1 MARLPPKLSGLIKT
15 GAVVPTTPFHELP
28 DIGHS
33 LPGSATAEPE
43 KLSSSPVDKVPAELV
58 MQPALDGS
66 RTLHVIS
73 VHLIDPNPLAPREV
87 YTHQMIL
94 ERAQDLRSQG
104 QHDPI
109 HVIPNPDTPGRFII
123 CDGWT
128 RVQACLVHKVL
139 DGLLAEVH
147 AGLSLQEAAWFGYEQ
162 NEGRQQHCD
171 FDRAMF
177 YEKLIAEGM
186 NASDIARR
194 AKLDRSM
201 MSFYRS
207 YAKLPDDVLQIVR
220 MHPAKF
226 GSRVAYELNKLN
238 EVLGTRKTVALA
250 TKFADEDQPVRW
262 LQNQVQAHLHPTPHK
277 GPAPLK
283 HVRYANGYYKQRETG
298 FEVSID
304 VPAEKREAFAQ
315 ALENLLDT
323 VAIQAPKTTK
333 TPAKTE

>member
-1 MARLPPKLSGLIKT
+1 MVRMPPKLSGLVKS
-15 GAVVPTTPFHELP
+15 GAVVPTTPVHQLP
-28 DIGHS
+28 DIGRS
-33 LPGSATAEPE
+33 LLGSGVAEVENLLYSPPYEAPAPLATQ
-43 KLSSSPVDKVPAELV
+43 PV
-58 MQPALDGS
+58 LDGS
-66 RTLHVIS
+66 RTLQVIR

-87 YTHQMIL
+87 YTPQMIL

-109 HVIPNPDTPGRFII
+109 HVIQNPDAPGRFII

-128 RVQACLVHKVL
+128 RVQACLLHKVL

-147 AGLSLQEAAWFGYEQ
+147 PGLSLQEAAWFGYEQ

-177 YEKLIAEGM
+177 YEKLIAKGM
-186 NASDIARR
+186 NASDVARR

-207 YAKLPDDVLQIVR
+207 YAKLPEDVLQIVR

-226 GSRVAYELNKLN
+226 GSRVAYELSKLN
-238 EVLGTRKTVALA
+238 ENLGIRKTMALA

-262 LQNQVQAHLHPTPHK
+262 LQNQVQAYLHPTKHK
-277 GPAPLK
+277 GSAPLK

-323 VAIQAPKTTK
+323 VAVQAPKATK
-333 TPAKTE
+333 TPAKAE

>member
-1 MARLPPKLSGLIKT
+1 MARMPPKLSGLVKS
-15 GAVVPTTPFHELP
+15 GAVVPTTPVHELP
-28 DIGHS
+28 DIGRSLLGSVITEAEKSRS
-33 LPGSATAEPE
+33 LPAHTVSASLVTQ
-43 KLSSSPVDKVPAELV
+43 PVPNS
-58 MQPALDGS
+58 S
-66 RTLHVIS
+66 RTLDVIG

-87 YTHQMIL
+87 YTSQMIMD
-94 ERAQDLRSQG
+94 RAQDLRTQG

-109 HVIPNPDTPGRFII
+109 HVIPNPDAPGRFII

-147 AGLSLQEAAWFGYEQ
+147 TGLALQEAAWFGYEQ

-177 YEKLIAEGM
+177 YEKLIAKGM
-186 NASDIARR
+186 SASDVARR

-238 EVLGTRKTVALA
+238 ENLGSRKTVALA

-262 LQNQVQAHLHPTPHK
+262 LQNQVQAHLHPTTNK
-277 GPAPLK
+277 VSAPLK

-304 VPAEKREAFAQ
+304 VPEDKREVFAQ
-315 ALENLLDT
+315 ALESLLDT
-323 VAIQAPKTTK
+323 VAVQAPKASK
-333 TPAKTE
+333 TPAKAE

>member
-1 MARLPPKLSGLIKT
+1 MARMPPKLSGLVKS
-15 GAVVPTTPFHELP
+15 GAVVPTTPIHELP
-28 DIGHS
+28 DIGRS
-33 LPGSATAEPE
+33 LLGSRVPEPE
-43 KLSSSPVDKVPAELV
+43 KSLSSVTPTVPALLV
-58 MQPALDGS
+58 TQPVTNSS
-66 RTLHVIS
+66 RILQVLGI
-73 VHLIDPNPLAPREV
+73 HLIDPNPLAPREV
-87 YTHQMIL
+87 YTPQMIL
-94 ERAQDLRSQG
+94 ERADDLRSQG

-109 HVIPNPDTPGRFII
+109 HVIPNPDAAGRFII

-139 DGLLAEVH
+139 DGLLAEIH

-177 YEKLIAEGM
+177 YEKLIAKGM
-186 NASDIARR
+186 NASDVARR

-220 MHPAKF
+220 THPAKF

-238 EVLGTRKTVALA
+238 ENLGTRKTVALA
-250 TKFADEDQPVRW
+250 TKFADEDHPVRW
-262 LQNQVQAHLHPTPHK
+262 LQNQVQAYLHPATHK
-277 GPAPLK
+277 ISVPLK

-315 ALENLLDT
+315 ALENLLET
-323 VAIQAPKTTK
+323 VAVQAPKVIK
-333 TPAKTE
+333 IPAKAE

>member
-1 MARLPPKLSGLIKT
+1 MARMPPKLSGLIKS
-15 GAVVPTTPFHELP
+15 GAVVPTAPVHELP
-28 DIGHS
+28 DIGRS
-33 LPGSATAEPE
+33 LLGSGVAEAE
-43 KLSSSPVDKVPAELV
+43 KSFSSPAYQASAPLLT
-58 MQPALDGS
+58 QPAQNGS
-66 RTLHVIS
+66 RSLQAIK
-73 VHLIDPNPLAPREV
+73 VHLIDANPLAPREV
-87 YTHQMIL
+87 YTPQMIL
-94 ERAQDLRSQG
+94 ERAQDLRGQG

-109 HVIPNPDTPGRFII
+109 HVIANLDTPGRFII

-128 RVQACLVHKVL
+128 RVQACLVHKVS
-139 DGLLAEVH
+139 DTLLAEVH
-147 AGLSLQEAAWFGYEQ
+147 PGLSLQEAAWFGYEQ

-177 YEKLIAEGM
+177 YEKLIAEGV
-186 NASDIARR
+186 NASEVARR

-226 GSRVAYELNKLN
+226 GSRVAYELSKLN
-238 EVLGTRKTVALA
+238 ESLGSRKTVALA

-262 LQNQVQAHLHPTPHK
+262 LQNQVQAYLHPTSHK
-277 GPAPLK
+277 ASAPLK

-323 VAIQAPKTTK
+323 VAVQAPKATK
-333 TPAKTE
+333 TPAKTQ

>member
-1 MARLPPKLSGLIKT
+1 MVRMPPKLSGLIKT
-15 GAVVPTTPFHELP
+15 GVVVPTTPFHELP
-28 DIGHS
+28 DIGRS
-33 LPGSATAEPE
+33 LLGSAVAEPE
-43 KLSSSPVDKVPAELV
+43 NLPSSPADNVPAALV
-58 MQPALDGS
+58 TQPVLDGS
-66 RTLHVIS
+66 RTLQVIK

-147 AGLSLQEAAWFGYEQ
+147 MGLSLQESAWFGYEQ

-238 EVLGTRKTVALA
+238 ENFGIRKTVALA

-262 LQNQVQAHLHPTPHK
+262 LQNQVQAYLNPTTHK
-277 GPAPLK
+277 GSAPLK

-323 VAIQAPKTTK
+323 VAVQEPKATK